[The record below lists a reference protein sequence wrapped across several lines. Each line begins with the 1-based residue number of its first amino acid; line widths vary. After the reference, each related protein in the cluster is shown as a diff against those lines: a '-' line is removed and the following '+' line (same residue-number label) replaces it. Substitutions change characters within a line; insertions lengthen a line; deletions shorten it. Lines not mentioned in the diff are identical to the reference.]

1 MLKKAQRQMDQLDDF
16 LMPLMFR
23 NSDAV
28 TTAASEESV
37 IVPFVQSK
45 RPEVI
50 IKKQQKQKAYT
61 KRY

>member
-1 MLKKAQRQMDQLDDF
+1 MDQLDDF

-45 RPEVI
+45 RPKVI